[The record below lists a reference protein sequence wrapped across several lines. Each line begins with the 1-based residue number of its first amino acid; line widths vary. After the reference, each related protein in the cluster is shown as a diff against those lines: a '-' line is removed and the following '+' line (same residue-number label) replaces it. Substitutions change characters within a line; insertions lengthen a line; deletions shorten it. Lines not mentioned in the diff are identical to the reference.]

1 MYKHV
6 HDSEGQS
13 GFRGEGGV
21 EQVGVLNSH

>member
-6 HDSEGQS
+6 HDSEGQR
-13 GFRGEGGV
+13 GCRGEGGV